1 MTPEIEKI
9 YEKICQIAYGIV
21 PADFRQLW
29 VRSEIF
35 DGVST
40 TGLYYQAGSGEHH
53 FVAEGLYELDDALNE
68 LHETIASAGEQ
79 AFSSAT
85 VRMNSEGK
93 FSFDFGY
100 DDVSDLEKQFERED
114 AWIAVYLG
122 SDVKINY
129 ET

>member
-1 MTPEIEKI
+1 MTPEIEKT

-40 TGLYYQAGSGEHH
+40 TGLYYQASRGEHH
-53 FVAEGLYELDDALNE
+53 FVTEGLYELDNALNE
-68 LHETIASAGEQ
+68 LHEIIANSGKQ

-85 VRMNSEGK
+85 ARMSSEGK

-100 DDVSDLEKQFERED
+100 DDVSDLDKQFERED
-114 AWIAVYLG
+114 AWIAAYLG
-122 SDVKINY
+122 PDAKINY
-129 ET
+129 EA